1 MQGLGSACLPS
12 LLHLFVSSRQVC
24 AVRLGQEKS
33 LAHLSLEVVVHSG
46 HEVLIEIDN
55 YILLIV
61 DDPLGILDEL
71 LRPHPI
77 HLLTIIIIFIYYF
90 KLDIIKFL

>member
-1 MQGLGSACLPS
+1 MV
-12 LLHLFVSSRQVC
+12 FVSSRQVC
-24 AVRLGQEKS
+24 PERLGQENS

-55 YILLIV
+55 YISLIV
-61 DDPLGILDEL
+61 GDPLGILDQQ

-77 HLLTIIIIFIYYF
+77 HLLNIIIIFINYF